1 MLAKD
6 WLKEILKNLKRKKN
20 LKKELLKSKELVLTY
35 FCTEG
40 I

>member
-6 WLKEILKNLKRKKN
+6 WLKEILKNLKGKKS
-20 LKKELLKSKELVLTY
+20 KKELLKSKELVLTY
-35 FCTEG
+35 FFTEG